1 MTTKRLILESAII
14 GLLLVMVFQMREQNR
29 IMRED
34 IKERLMDMETMITSM
49 FTQGRV
55 GMEVK

>member
-14 GLLLVMVFQMREQNR
+14 GLLLVMVFEMREQNR

-34 IKERLMDMETMITSM
+34 IKERIMDMETMVTSM

>member
-1 MTTKRLILESAII
+1 
-14 GLLLVMVFQMREQNR
+14 
-29 IMRED
+29 MRED